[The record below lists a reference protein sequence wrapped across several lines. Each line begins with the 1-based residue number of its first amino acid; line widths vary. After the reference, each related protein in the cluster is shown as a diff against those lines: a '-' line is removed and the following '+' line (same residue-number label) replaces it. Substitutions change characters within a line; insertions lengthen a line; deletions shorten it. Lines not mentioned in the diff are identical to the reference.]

1 METDESASSADTTPP
16 VSEVRH
22 STTVIVSEQDRDGSS
37 QCDDVSLDVGTI
49 SSVNLDNPASRGN
62 SSSGTSCGTVADNET
77 AVGEL
82 PSSSSAAPGEA
93 VRFKQRKLSHRR
105 NYRSH
110 EEGAAL
116 EDDDLDM
123 ASLSF
128 PPSNTEAT
136 EAPSSSTEEGQVWD
150 LRD

>member
-1 METDESASSADTTPP
+1 METEESASSADNSPP
-16 VSEVRH
+16 VSDVRH
-22 STTVIVSEQDRDGSS
+22 NTTVIVSELDRDGSS

-49 SSVNLDNPASRGN
+49 GSVNLDNPASLVNN
-62 SSSGTSCGTVADNET
+62 SSAHTSCGTAADNET

-82 PSSSSAAPGEA
+82 PSSSSAAPGEE

-105 NYRSH
+105 SYRSH

-123 ASLSF
+123 ASLSL
-128 PPSNTEAT
+128 PTSNTEAT
-136 EAPSSSTEEGQVWD
+136 EAPSSSTEEGQVWY
-150 LRD
+150 L

>member
-1 METDESASSADTTPP
+1 METDDSASSADTTPQ
-16 VSEVRH
+16 VSDGRH
-22 STTVIVSEQDRDGSS
+22 NATVIVSEQDRDCSS

-49 SSVNLDNPASRGN
+49 SSVNLDNPASLGN
-62 SSSGTSCGTVADNET
+62 SSSHFSCGTAADNET

-82 PSSSSAAPGEA
+82 PSSSSAAPGEE

-105 NYRSH
+105 SYRSR

-136 EAPSSSTEEGQVWD
+136 EAPSSSTEEGQVWY
-150 LRD
+150 L